1 MIVFFDFHM
10 SVDSIDNVL
19 FWKRFKRSEKPVP
32 DRKILP

>member
-10 SVDSIDNVL
+10 SVDSIDNL